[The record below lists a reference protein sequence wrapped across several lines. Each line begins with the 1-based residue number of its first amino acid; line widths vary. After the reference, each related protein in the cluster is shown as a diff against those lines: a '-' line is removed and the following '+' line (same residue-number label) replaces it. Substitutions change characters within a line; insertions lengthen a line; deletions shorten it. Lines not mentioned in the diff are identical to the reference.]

1 MDFIPLW
8 WHWIILGILLA
19 TAEIFVPS
27 FTLLWFGLGAALVGG
42 ILAIAPGMDFS
53 WQVLIWAASSTVF
66 TVLWFRYFKPTM
78 ADHTKAGIS
87 LEAVIGEVGQIIQ
100 VPQGGHRGMV
110 RFPKPILGSQEWPC
124 LSEETLAEGD
134 RVFVR
139 ELSGNTFVVST
150 QRAG

>member
-1 MDFIPLW
+1 MEFTPLW

-19 TAEIFVPS
+19 MAEIFVPS

-42 ILAIAPGMDFS
+42 LLFITPELSFT
-53 WQVLIWAASSTVF
+53 WQVLLWAVSSTAF
-66 TVLWFRYFKPTM
+66 TILWFRYFKPTM
-78 ADHTKAGIS
+78 TDKTKAGIS
-87 LEAVIGEVGQIIQ
+87 LEAVIGEAGQVIQ
-100 VPQGGHRGMV
+100 APQGNHRGMV

-124 LSEETLAEGD
+124 LSEETLNEGD